1 MSLLEVRSLSVMFQ
15 KKKIVHSI
23 NIKVEPNSITALI
36 GESGSGKSTILK
48 VLLGIISNKNGY
60 SLEGELFLKN
70 RTLIPGKEKSIQPVF
85 QDPSL
90 YFNRSWTMKECLL
103 EPFYFKRVPREKA
116 EEVLLTSLTIFS
128 LQGVNLQNSP
138 SQFSGGEL
146 QRLSILRAFFYDPEI
161 LLMDEPVSG
170 LDRLV
175 LLDTI
180 EFLHTLK
187 REKHLTIFV
196 VSHDLEFIESIANY
210 IYIIHKGEIVEEGST
225 KEIFQ
230 SPKKEYT
237 QILLSS
243 RNLDGLK
250 KECTISK

>member
-1 MSLLEVRSLSVMFQ
+1 MAQ

-23 NIKVEPNSITALI
+23 NLKMESNSTTALI

-48 VLLGIISNKNGY
+48 VLLGIVSKENGY
-60 SLEGELFLKN
+60 NLEGD
-70 RTLIPGKEKSIQPVF
+70 LIFKGRALNPGREKSIQPVF

-90 YFNRSWTMKECLL
+90 YFNRSWTMRECLL
-103 EPFYFKRVPREKA
+103 EPFFFKGIAKEKA
-116 EEVLLTSLTIFS
+116 EEILLSSLKIFS
-128 LQGVNLQNSP
+128 LENVHLQNSP

-146 QRLSILRAFFYDPEI
+146 QRLSILRAYFFDPEL

-180 EFLHTLK
+180 EFLQRLKTEKNFTLF
-187 REKHLTIFV
+187 I
-196 VSHDLEFIESIANY
+196 VSHDLEFVESIANY
-210 IYIIHKGEIVEEGST
+210 IYVIHKGEIVEEGST
-225 KEIFQ
+225 GEIFQ

-237 QILLSS
+237 QNLLSS
-243 RNLDGLK
+243 RSLKGLK
-250 KECTISK
+250 NG